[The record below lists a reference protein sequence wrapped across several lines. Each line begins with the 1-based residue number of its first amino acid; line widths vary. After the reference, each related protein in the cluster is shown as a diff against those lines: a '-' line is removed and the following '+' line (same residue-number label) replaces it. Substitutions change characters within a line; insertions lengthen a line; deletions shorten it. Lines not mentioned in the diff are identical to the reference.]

1 MKANMNKKKILGW
14 VIALNLVA
22 SVAAASAHAES
33 LLGPQATTSCG
44 GVNTSTTGS
53 TGTTTTTTS
62 TATAPSGGA
71 TVINGSH

>member
-1 MKANMNKKKILGW
+1 MKAKMNKKKILGW

-33 LLGPQATTSCG
+33 QLGPQATTSCG
-44 GVNTSTTGS
+44 GVNTNTTGS
-53 TGTTTTTTS
+53 TGTTTTTS